1 MSFEYGLPEGENEL
15 DALDE
20 ILGQSFGHPE
30 EIGDRFPK
38 VGMDNLRVLRDG
50 KRVAGGLWLIPMGH
64 WFGGKSVPM
73 TGVAAVGVDPGQRG
87 RGVGLA
93 LMNRTIEE
101 LHETGV
107 PISALYP
114 ATQTLYRHA
123 GYEQAGGNFLC
134 SMAPGD
140 IRIRDHSHS
149 LRRATEK
156 DKPGVRN
163 AYNRYAV
170 RMDGHLDR
178 GTYIWDRVF
187 EHRGKP
193 TTGYVVEK
201 DGQIEGFVYY
211 LHKNRNLGGYDLQ
224 ITDLVATT
232 ADAGRSLLSFLADA
246 RSMSPRIQWSG
257 GPASPIH
264 TLLPELSYSME
275 MKLRLF
281 WMIRIV
287 DVTKALEARGYSEHI
302 RAKLEFEI
310 QDELLPGNHGRF
322 VLEVEGG
329 QGRVSRGGNGN
340 LRMPIRG
347 LSSLYSGFL
356 TPPNLAAAGLMIGD
370 SDALDAAGGV
380 FTGATPSMSDMF

>member
-50 KRVAGGLWLIPMGH
+50 KKVAGGLWLIPMGH

-101 LHETGV
+101 LHQTGV

-156 DKPGVRN
+156 DKPGVRD

-178 GTYIWDRVF
+178 GNYIWDRVF

-193 TTGYVVEK
+193 TTGYVVEA

-211 LHKNRNLGGYDLQ
+211 LHKHRDLGGYELL

-257 GPASPIH
+257 GPASPLH
-264 TLLPELSYSME
+264 TLLPELPYE

-281 WMIRIV
+281 WMVRIINV
-287 DVTKALEARGYSEHI
+287 RKALETRGYPEQI
-302 RAKLEFEI
+302 QARLEMEI
-310 QDELLPGNHGRF
+310 QDELLPANNRRF

-329 QGRVSRGGNGN
+329 KARVSEGGKG
-340 LRMPIRG
+340 RIRIPIRG
-347 LSSLYSGFL
+347 LAPLYSGFL
-356 TPPNLAAAGLMIGD
+356 TPPNLAAAGLVTGD
-370 SDALDAAGGV
+370 PAALKAATGI
-380 FTGATPSMSDMF
+380 FAGATPSMPDMF